1 MATVESLPT
10 LQKLPTPSP
19 APALNEDDLQ
29 RLSAKVAE
37 LFEKDKTEEAL
48 NLAFQFSMLAF
59 QTSGQKS
66 IAYAG
71 SLSTVAAIMDALGG
85 KKEAEKLLLQSTEVY
100 HECMSPNDPNY
111 LQSCQELSELYEKAD
126 KQDKVDE
133 IFEKVK
139 THLLGKTQANPS
151 PGENLNYAIFLS
163 NSAQS
168 YAEKSR
174 DNISKKLFKEL
185 AIFLQNHQVSQSE
198 QFGRM
203 LSQLGKF
210 YEKKGDLETAAGFY
224 QEAIGIFE
232 VAARLE
238 EEEAEETPSQASDA
252 DDESSSDEQPSNG
265 GEEDET
271 IRRLLTAYKN
281 KQDKMLKGHQHSAAE
296 AGDVGNT
303 LNNKVIDSP
312 LQKSARDSKDDRQ
325 LSKDALKVRQCMR
338 LAERAVVFSEI
349 EQAEEKY
356 EEVLCLLEE
365 MDPLEKDNNDFLRCL
380 LGLAQVYETNGDG
393 ERAELLLQ
401 DAADLA
407 AQTWGELSG
416 QHANAMNR
424 LAQLYDKFGDFESA
438 EHYYSNAHRIWSHL
452 AEDMTAEEESQYR
465 DSLTSLAGIYVAT
478 GQDARAEKLYVLAYG
493 LMRN

>member
-10 LQKLPTPSP
+10 RQKMPTPSP
-19 APALNEDDLQ
+19 APAINEDDLE
-29 RLSAKVAE
+29 RLSAKVSE
-37 LFEKDKTEEAL
+37 LFEKNKTEEAL

-66 IAYAG
+66 VAYAG

-85 KKEAEKLLLQSTEVY
+85 KKEAEKLLLQSAEVY

-151 PGENLNYAIFLS
+151 PEGNLNYAIFLS

-185 AIFLQNHQVSQSE
+185 AIFLQSHQVLQSE

-210 YEKKGDLETAAGFY
+210 YEKKGDLEKAAGFY

-232 VAARLE
+232 DAAKLE
-238 EEEAEETPSQASDA
+238 EEDEEETPSDASDE
-252 DDESSSDEQPSNG
+252 DDESSSDEQAANG
-265 GEEDET
+265 TQEDET
-271 IRRLLTAYKN
+271 IRRLLMAYKN
-281 KQDKMLKGHQHSAAE
+281 KQDKKLKNEHSAAE
-296 AGDVGNT
+296 AGDI
-303 LNNKVIDSP
+303 LNASENKVTDSTV
-312 LQKSARDSKDDRQ
+312 QKPARESKEDRELSA
-325 LSKDALKVRQCMR
+325 DAMKVRQCMR
-338 LAERAVVFSEI
+338 RAERAVVFGEI
-349 EQAEEKY
+349 EEAEEKY

-438 EHYYSNAHRIWSHL
+438 EHYYSSAHRIWSHL

-478 GQDARAEKLYVLAYG
+478 GQDSRAEKLYVLAYG
-493 LMRN
+493 LMRT